1 MVKEFNN
8 KNNRDGRGDSR
19 GKRDSRKEA
28 PEFQQK
34 IIDLARVTRVM
45 AGGKRM
51 RFRACVAIGDGKG
64 RVGVGLAKGADVTVA
79 VAKAVTKAEKNL
91 IKVNFVNETI
101 AHTVLVKNKAAK
113 VLLKPAKKGT
123 GIIAGSAVRVI
134 LELCGVPN
142 IVTKTLGSKNK
153 INNVGA
159 VLAALSQLDSEVV
172 IGKLKAMAE
181 SRVKNNEK
189 N

>member
-1 MVKEFNN
+1 MGKEFNN
-8 KNNRDGRGDSR
+8 KNNR
-19 GKRDSRKEA
+19 GKRDSRHEA

-101 AHTVLVKNKAAK
+101 AHIVLVKNKAAK

-142 IVTKTLGSKNK
+142 VVTKTLGSKNK
-153 INNVGA
+153 INNAAA
-159 VLAALSQLDSEVV
+159 VLEALRRLDSDVV
-172 IGKLKAMAE
+172 VERLKVMAE
-181 SRVKNNEK
+181 NRIKRTEKNNQ
-189 N
+189 